1 LTEEEYYDNLDFY
14 SLSTLIKELGIEKTQ
29 NILNTFKCNRNEDL
43 QDFLHNPNKAIK
55 LENQN
60 ITRTYL
66 YFETKDTIVTTVA
79 YFTISLKVLSTE
91 GLSKTLVKK
100 LDGIDKHRDSIPCYL
115 IAQLGKHSSLIE
127 KIGKYLLDD
136 AIETIKDA
144 NHVVGGRFIILDAV
158 NKKKIIEFYQKEPN
172 SFISLKSINTDDENI
187 QMYYPLI

>member
-1 LTEEEYYDNLDFY
+1 MSEEYYYKLDFY
-14 SLSTLIKELGIEKTQ
+14 SLSSLIQELGTEKAQ
-29 NILNTFKCNRNEDL
+29 NILNTFKCNKNEDL
-43 QDFLHNPNKAIK
+43 QDFLHNSNKAIK

-100 LDGIDKHRDSIPCYL
+100 LDGVDKHRDSIPCYL
-115 IAQLGKHSSLIE
+115 IVQLGKHSDLKE

-144 NHVVGGRFIILDAV
+144 NNVVGGRFIILDAI
-158 NKKKIIEFYQKEPN
+158 NEKKVIEFYQKEPN
-172 SFISLKSINTDDENI
+172 SFISLKSSNTDTENI
-187 QMYYPLI
+187 KMYYPLM